1 MQRDLLPESGSARR
15 VAPVTPPPAP
25 SASSRRPAALMAL
38 AYGAHFL
45 GFGVQLPY
53 LPVWLASKGLDP
65 VTIGLILSVQIGVR
79 IVVTAPLTALADTRL
94 GPLRLLRLCDLVACL
109 AFAGLLFADGALA
122 IGLLVA
128 LSAVALAP
136 IVPLCDLVTLA
147 AARTRAGI
155 DYGMTRNA
163 GSAAFLLGNLAC
175 GALLGVLDPAFIVIA
190 LAGCAALAAL
200 STGLP
205 LPIPRV
211 TGTDASVKDQA
222 GDFSASRPIVVPASR
237 SCLALIVAGAA
248 IAQASH
254 AMLYSFGALH
264 WQRQGY
270 DGTMIGAFWAIGIIT
285 EMILF
290 ARLGRHVGAVGLG
303 FRLMAAGAVLGAM
316 RFTLMAFDPPLAM
329 AVLLQVLHGGSF
341 GAVHLGTMSLMSALA
356 PDGARAVWQGRLAA
370 VTALA
375 LALATAASGP
385 LYRAVAGLAYL
396 GMVPLGLV
404 GLTCI
409 LAAWRLY
416 PHKAGE
422 GGNTRLPS

>member
-1 MQRDLLPESGSARR
+1 
-15 VAPVTPPPAP
+15 
-25 SASSRRPAALMAL
+25 MAL

-45 GFGVQLPY
+45 AFGVQLPY

-79 IVVTAPLTALADTRL
+79 ILVTAPLTALADTRL
-94 GPLRLLRLCDLVACL
+94 GPLRLLRLCDLAACL

-122 IGLLVA
+122 ISLLVA

-175 GALLGVLDPAFIVIA
+175 GALLGVLDPAFIVMA

-205 LPIPRV
+205 LPIPRGTGADAV
-211 TGTDASVKDQA
+211 TERHDGSGPSPKASSV
-222 GDFSASRPIVVPASR
+222 PPASTT
-237 SCLALIVAGAA
+237 CLALVVAGAA

-270 DGTMIGAFWAIGIIT
+270 DGTMIGAFWAIGIAT
-285 EMILF
+285 EMVLF

-303 FRLMAAGAVLGAM
+303 FRLMAAGAVLGAL
-316 RFTLMAFDPPLAM
+316 RFTLMAFDPPLGM

-404 GLTCI
+404 GLACI
-409 LAAWRLY
+409 LAAWRLH
-416 PHKAGE
+416 PHTAGE